1 MKTIRD
7 ILFLSLFSVS
17 VFYFWWDTDQ
27 TAITNS
33 EVPMLIFNITFRSA
47 FVTIVGVFVLN
58 MLLKS
63 FAYKDSKDSKDV
75 KDLKQAS
82 KDEEDK
88 EQDQQDEKGAE
99 DIEIKLFIYSMI
111 IASFASYFFTS
122 LWIWTQCNRTTI
134 HIKTLLVGQLFI
146 FYLIFFLFLW
156 T

>member
-47 FVTIVGVFVLN
+47 FVTIIGVIILN
-58 MLLKS
+58 LLLKS
-63 FAYKDSKDSKDV
+63 FAYKEV
-75 KDLKQAS
+75 KDPLDLKTTPNKDQED
-82 KDEEDK
+82 KDE
-88 EQDQQDEKGAE
+88 DEKGTE

-122 LWIWTQCNRTTI
+122 LWIWTQYNAKTM
-134 HIKTLLVGQLFI
+134 HIRTLLVGQLFI